1 MQKAEVVLV
10 CFALEEEARPFR
22 RRARARSEISVLVT
36 GIGKKNAIRSVR
48 DCLQAHAPRR
58 VFTCGFAGGLNPEL
72 ETGDVV
78 FVTPDKEL
86 ASHLTSAGAL
96 SASLFCADRIATT
109 AGEKAGLRQQTGADA
124 VDMESQAI
132 HDLCGERGIPCC
144 TVRVISDAA
153 GEDLPLDFNQLANAD
168 HSINYGKLAWAIMRS
183 PGKIPALRRLQRHT
197 NFAAEQLARVLEK
210 VV

>member
-22 RRARARSEISVLVT
+22 KLARARSEISVLVT
-36 GIGKKNAIRSVR
+36 GIGKENAVRSVR
-48 DCLQAHAPRR
+48 DCLRANAPRR

-86 ASHLTSAGAL
+86 ASQLTSAGAL
-96 SASLFCADRIATT
+96 SASLFCASRVATT

-132 HDLCGERGIPCC
+132 HELCGERGIPCC
-144 TVRVISDAA
+144 TVRAISDAA
-153 GEDLPLDFNQLANAD
+153 WEDLPLDFNQLANAD
-168 HSINYGKLAWAIMRS
+168 QSLNYGKLAWAIMRS
-183 PGKIPALRRLQRHT
+183 PRKITGLLRLRKHT
-197 NFAAEQLARVLEK
+197 RFAAQQLAAVLAK